1 MRYTLLTIPINWLL
15 VFYIAVFLP
24 AKYSIG
30 GDTTLNNILQQSK
43 QTALL
48 VSKTNQKAEHLSEV
62 INKKTKRYLKA
73 VYKTEQKIKQ
83 SILRFDSGA
92 INTVFSYDPMLQMQ
106 QITNRV
112 LHVDSTLLGRVATG
126 YYPYIDSLECLFKF
140 LGKNSEGSFNFYKGS
155 LKNLKEIESKIAS
168 ADQLQQVLEQR
179 KEQIK
184 RYLMDKANLPKSIR
198 NRYKQYSKNV
208 FYYAE
213 EIQQI
218 KETFNEPEKLLKHT
232 LAVANK
238 IPAFTSFVKRN
249 SFLSAFFGGT
259 PGDLTTS
266 TSTAV
271 TGMVSRG
278 QLLQAVNNINGSN
291 NVLQS
296 IVQQT
301 ASNQPGQ
308 IDINLPDQLRGSDNT
323 EVIPNYEPNTE
334 RTKSFS
340 KRLEF
345 GTNIQTKRSTNY
357 FPTTTDLAL
366 SIGYKL
372 NAKSIIGLGA
382 SYKLGLGQNFNNIK
396 LTSEGIGIRSFLDYK
411 IKKTFFVTGGWEYN
425 YQLPIVGINS
435 IEFQNGWAASG
446 LVGLTKEI
454 KFNTKFFKRSK
465 VQLLWDFLSKY
476 QTPQRQQI
484 VFRAGYTF

>member
-1 MRYTLLTIPINWLL
+1 MRYTLHSTPIKWLF
-15 VFYIAVFLP
+15 VFCLAVFLP
-24 AKYSIG
+24 TKYSIS
-30 GDTTLNNILQQSK
+30 GDTTINTSLQNSK
-43 QTALL
+43 QVALL
-48 VSKTNQKAEHLSEV
+48 VSKTNKKTEHLNQV
-62 INKKTKRYLKA
+62 INKKTKHYLKA
-73 VYKTEQKIKQ
+73 FYKTEQKLKRAVLQ
-83 SILRFDSGA
+83 FDSGA
-92 INTVFSYDPMLQMQ
+92 INTIFSYDPTLQMQ
-106 QITNRV
+106 QFSNRV
-112 LHVDSTLLGRVATG
+112 LNVDSAKLGRVVNG
-126 YYPYIDSLECLFKF
+126 YYPNVDSLECLFKF
-140 LGKNSEGSFNFYKGS
+140 FGNNAENSLNSYTGT
-155 LKNLKEIESKIAS
+155 LKNLKIIESKIAS
-168 ADQLQQVLEQR
+168 ADHLQQVLEQR

-184 RYLMDKANLPKSIR
+184 RYLTGKTRLPKSIR
-198 NRYKQYSKNV
+198 NIYRQYSENV
-208 FYYAE
+208 FYYGQ
-213 EIQQI
+213 EIKQI
-218 KETFNEPEKLLKHT
+218 KETFNDPEKLLISA
-232 LAVANK
+232 LAVVNK
-238 IPAFTSFVKRN
+238 IPAFTDFIKRN
-249 SFLSAFFGGT
+249 SFLSNFLGGT
-259 PGDLTTS
+259 SQDFANSGI
-266 TSTAV
+266 TAV
-271 TGMVSRG
+271 TGMVSRA
-278 QLLQAVNNINGSN
+278 QLLQTVNNLNGSN
-291 NVLQS
+291 NILQS

-340 KRLEF
+340 KRLEY

-382 SYKLGLGQNFNNIK
+382 SYKLGLGQNFNNVK
-396 LTSEGIGIRSFLDYK
+396 LTSEGIGLRSFLDYK
-411 IKKTFFVTGGWEYN
+411 IKKTFFITGGWEYN
-425 YQLPIVGINS
+425 YQLPIVGLNS

-465 VQLLWDFLSKY
+465 VQLLWDFLGKY